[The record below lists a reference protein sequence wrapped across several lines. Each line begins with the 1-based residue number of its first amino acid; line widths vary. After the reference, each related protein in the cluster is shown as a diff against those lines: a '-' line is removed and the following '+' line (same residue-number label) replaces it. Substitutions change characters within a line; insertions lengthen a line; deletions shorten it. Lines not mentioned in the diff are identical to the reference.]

1 MPPDRRLAGS
11 SRSAPPFGEAALNC
25 VLRAAEPSK
34 GIRLP
39 RRWTI
44 GWKLGAAFG
53 AMILL
58 LVAVALAFV
67 IETRS
72 VQRAQRQVR
81 ELDEA
86 ALLASLGLE
95 NAVRQSLAALRGYML
110 LGGEARRGEYAAA
123 RERTD
128 ARLAELERIASDER
142 FPMTERRRVAQA
154 HAEASEMLAEL
165 RGFEEA
171 IERTAHTPENE
182 PATKLL
188 ADEAAP
194 LAAEMSHYLWLMIE
208 AEKGLG
214 ASPERKDLLA
224 TMADSQSSLALAL
237 TSIRAYLL
245 SADPSL
251 VDELRSN
258 WAVNSLALPKLV
270 VARDAGLLTPE
281 QDRALADYENARR
294 RFEPLPERMI
304 AIRQSSHWNL
314 ANAVL
319 ADTAEPLARQ
329 IVEHLD
335 RTVDDLHAAMEA
347 SRAQLR
353 REQDRLT
360 WMVLGVAA
368 AGILLGLV
376 VAWRMTRS
384 MSRAIGSLIDAAD
397 VLTVG
402 QIGQRVRFQSS
413 DEFGMLAERLDAAI
427 DLVHDRT
434 ESLVSARQDAES
446 AARHKSEFLACM
458 SHEIR
463 TPMNGVIGMT
473 GLLLDTQLTPEQE
486 GFVDTIRASGEQ
498 LLTII
503 NDILDY
509 SKIESGHIE
518 LEQQPFD
525 LQAAVADSADLLA
538 LKAQEKGLELVWGI
552 DDGVPRAI
560 VGDVTRLRQIL
571 VNLLS
576 NAVKFTEQGEIVIH
590 VWEEDRIGVQHELH
604 FTIRDTG
611 IGIPEDRRDRLFK
624 SFSQV
629 DASTTRRYGG
639 TGLGLAIS
647 KRFAELMGGRMWAE
661 SVPGMGST
669 FHFVI
674 VADEARDFAV
684 AGVSTDPVVLRG
696 KRVLVV
702 DDNQTNR
709 FILTRQC
716 ATWGMEPRTA
726 GAPADAL
733 AWIEH
738 GECFDVGIFDMQM
751 PVMDGAQL
759 AREVRRF
766 RSERELP
773 LILLSSAAN
782 TFGSLPD
789 GAAPVSQLFRAV
801 LTKPCKPDQLRDALS
816 VVHGGAKP
824 RERNR
829 RAQIDQT
836 LGERSPLRILLAEDN
851 QINQKV
857 ALKMLEKMGYRAD
870 LAANGEEVLQALD
883 RQAYDVVLMDV
894 QMPEMDGLEATRRIC
909 ELYAASA
916 RPRIIAMTANA
927 MESDRQECLA
937 AGMDDFL
944 SKPVVA
950 RDLSAALERTAEMRL
965 VPEHEEEEA
974 TCTAST

>member
-1 MPPDRRLAGS
+1 
-11 SRSAPPFGEAALNC
+11 
-25 VLRAAEPSK
+25 
-34 GIRLP
+34 LP
-39 RRWTI
+39 KRWTI

-58 LVAVALAFV
+58 LAAVAVAFV
-67 IETRS
+67 LETRS

-110 LGGEARRGEYAAA
+110 LGGEARSEEYTAA
-123 RERTD
+123 RARTD
-128 ARLAELERIASDER
+128 AQLGDLERIARDDR

-154 HAEASEMLAEL
+154 HAEASELLGEL
-165 RGFEEA
+165 RGFERS

-182 PATKLL
+182 PATKILV
-188 ADEAAP
+188 DEAAP
-194 LAAEMSHYLWLMIE
+194 LAAEMSHYLWLTIE
-208 AEKGLG
+208 AEKGLA

-224 TMADSQSSLALAL
+224 TIADSHSSLALVIA
-237 TSIRAYLL
+237 SIRAYLL
-245 SADPSL
+245 SADPTL
-251 VDELRSN
+251 ADELRAN
-258 WAVNSLALPKLV
+258 WTVNALALPKLV
-270 VARDAGLLTPE
+270 AARAAGLLTPE

-304 AIRQSSHWNL
+304 AIRQSPRWNL

-319 ADTAEPLARQ
+319 ADAAEPLARQ
-329 IVEHLD
+329 VVDLLD
-335 RTVDDLHAAMEA
+335 RTVDELRAAMEA
-347 SRAQLR
+347 SQAELR
-353 REQDRLT
+353 REQRRLT
-360 WMVLGVAA
+360 WIVLSVAA
-368 AGILLGLV
+368 AGMLLGSA

-384 MSRAIGSLIDAAD
+384 MTRAIGSLLDSAN

-402 QIGQRVRFQSS
+402 DIGARVRFQSN
-413 DEFGMLAERLDAAI
+413 DELGVLAERLDAAI

-434 ESLVSARQDAES
+434 ESLVAARQDAEA

-473 GLLLDTQLTPEQE
+473 GLLLDTQLSSEQE

-509 SKIESGHIE
+509 SKIEAGHIE

-525 LQAAVADSADLLA
+525 LQAAVADAADLLA

-552 DDGVPRAI
+552 DDRVPRAV

-576 NAVKFTEQGEIVIH
+576 NAVKFTEQGEIVVH
-590 VWEEDRIGVQHELH
+590 VWEEWRNGIRHELH

-647 KRFAELMGGRMWAE
+647 KRFAELMGGRMWVE
-661 SVPGMGST
+661 SVAGMGST

-674 VADEARDFAV
+674 LAEEATDFAV
-684 AGVSTDPVVLRG
+684 AGVPTDPAILRG
-696 KRVLVV
+696 KRVLIV

-716 ATWGMEPRTA
+716 TSWGMEPRTA
-726 GAPADAL
+726 GTPAEAL
-733 AWIEH
+733 AWIER

-751 PVMDGAQL
+751 PEMDGVQL
-759 AREVRRF
+759 AREVRRL
-766 RSERELP
+766 RSERDLP
-773 LILLSSAAN
+773 LILLSSAAS
-782 TFGSLPD
+782 TITPGQEV
-789 GAAPVSQLFRAV
+789 GVPVSQLFRAV

-816 VVHGGAKP
+816 VVYGAVKP

-829 RAQIDQT
+829 HTQIDAT
-836 LGERSPLRILLAEDN
+836 LGERSPLRLLLAEDN

-870 LAANGEEVLQALD
+870 LAANGEEVLQALA
-883 RQAYDVVLMDV
+883 RQSYDVVLMDV
-894 QMPEMDGLEATRRIC
+894 QMPEMDGLEASRRIC
-909 ELYAASA
+909 TLYAAPA

-927 MESDRQECLA
+927 MESDRLECLA

-944 SKPVVA
+944 SKPVVV
-950 RDLSAALERTAEMRL
+950 RDLAAALERAAETRLGLEGPERETAR
-965 VPEHEEEEA
+965 A
-974 TCTAST
+974 ASA

>member
-1 MPPDRRLAGS
+1 
-11 SRSAPPFGEAALNC
+11 
-25 VLRAAEPSK
+25 
-34 GIRLP
+34 
-39 RRWTI
+39 
-44 GWKLGAAFG
+44 
-53 AMILL
+53 MILL

-95 NAVRQSLAALRGYML
+95 NAVRQSIAALRGYML
-110 LGGEARRGEYAAA
+110 LGGEARREEYAAA
-123 RERTD
+123 RTRTD
-128 ARLAELERIASDER
+128 DQLAALERIARDDR
-142 FPMTERRRVAQA
+142 FPMTERRRVARA

-165 RGFEEA
+165 RGFEQA

-182 PATKLL
+182 PATKILV
-188 ADEAAP
+188 DEASP
-194 LAAEMSHYLWLMIE
+194 LAAEMSHYLWLMVE
-208 AEKGLG
+208 AEKGLA

-224 TMADSQSSLALAL
+224 TIADAQSSLALLLA
-237 TSIRAYLL
+237 SIRAYLL
-245 SADPSL
+245 SADPAL
-251 VDELRSN
+251 ADDLRSN
-258 WAVNSLALPKLV
+258 WNVNTLALPKLLA
-270 VARDAGLLTPE
+270 AREAGLLTPE
-281 QDRALADYENARR
+281 QDRALTDYESARI
-294 RFEPLPERMI
+294 RFGPLPERMI
-304 AIRQSSHWNL
+304 AIRQSAGWNL
-314 ANAVL
+314 ANMVL
-319 ADTAEPLARQ
+319 AGTAEPLARQ
-329 IVEHLD
+329 IVDVLD
-335 RTVDDLHAAMEA
+335 RTVDDLRAAMQA
-347 SRAQLR
+347 SQAQLR
-353 REQDRLT
+353 REQHRLT
-360 WMVLGVAA
+360 WIVLGVAA
-368 AGILLGLV
+368 AGLLLGLV

-384 MSRAIGSLIDAAD
+384 MTRAIGSLLEAAN

-402 QIGQRVRFQSS
+402 EIGPRVRFQSN
-413 DEFGMLAERLDAAI
+413 DELGVLAERLDDAI

-434 ESLVSARQDAES
+434 ESLVAARQDAES

-509 SKIESGHIE
+509 SKIEAGHIE

-538 LKAQEKGLELVWGI
+538 LRAQEKGLELVWGI

-571 VNLLS
+571 VNLIS
-576 NAVKFTEQGEIVIH
+576 NAVKFTDQGEIVIH
-590 VWEEDRIGVQHELH
+590 LWDRHRTGVEHEIH
-604 FTIRDTG
+604 FSIRDTG
-611 IGIPEDRRDRLFK
+611 IGIPENRRDRLFK

-674 VADEARDFAV
+674 LAEEAKDFAV
-684 AGVSTDPVVLRG
+684 VVPPTHPGVLRG
-696 KRVLVV
+696 KRVLIV

-716 ATWGMEPRTA
+716 AGWGMEPRTA
-726 GAPADAL
+726 GTPAEAL
-733 AWIEH
+733 AWIRAGEH
-738 GECFDVGIFDMQM
+738 FDVGVFDMQM

-759 AREVRRF
+759 AREVRRV

-773 LILLSSAAN
+773 LLLLSSAAS
-782 TFGSLPD
+782 TFASAPD
-789 GAAPVSQLFRAV
+789 EGTPVSQLFRAV
-801 LTKPCKPDQLRDALS
+801 LTKPCKPDQLREALS
-816 VVHGGAKP
+816 VVYGGVKK
-824 RERNR
+824 RERGR
-829 RAQIDQT
+829 RAQIDDT

-870 LAANGEEVLQALD
+870 LAGNGEEVLQALD
-883 RQAYDVVLMDV
+883 RQVYDVVLMDV
-894 QMPEMDGLEATRRIC
+894 QMPEMDGLEASRRIC
-909 ELYAASA
+909 ELYAAST

-950 RDLSAALERTAEMRL
+950 RDLAAALERAAELRLDREGTEGETAR
-965 VPEHEEEEA
+965 
-974 TCTAST
+974 TASV